1 MLFSLSLQRPSHLSF
16 LLFSVLLLLH
26 FPSPTQILSFRSLE
40 EYVLVSLICISLVS
54 FTLNSYSFGLLFNH
68 VSSSPPPDLQSFL
81 SFQSLVIIVLLVFFV
96 FRNLFPFFSLLD
108 TLPSPFLMSKR
119 SFDRHLL
126 RTQETEF
133 KVKVGFFSSL
143 KLFFVY
149 LFFAYFFFVGDR
161 TKSES
166 TPSSSFLF
174 LCFKKIRQRKRRLAR
189 SRVDR
194 NKRRKEAEREGK
206 KGVQKKKATRSK
218 RSREGSKTTACEG
231 SQSFFLAI
239 KEP

>member
-1 MLFSLSLQRPSHLSF
+1 MFRLHLLLTFNPFSLFSLSLSLFSWCSSYSGTSF
-16 LLFSVLLLLH
+16 L
-26 FPSPTQILSFRSLE
+26 
-40 EYVLVSLICISLVS
+40 
-54 FTLNSYSFGLLFNH
+54 
-68 VSSSPPPDLQSFL
+68 
-81 SFQSLVIIVLLVFFV
+81 
-96 FRNLFPFFSLLD
+96 FSLLD

-218 RSREGSKTTACEG
+218 RSLEGSKTTACEG